1 MVPTRTFCCCIPV
14 RAGVIIIAIIGILG
28 GGALSV
34 LGGLQAERMT
44 GKKVAIAISITVYAL
59 LAILS
64 VLGFIGAIARRLH
77 LIKIYFGMLLAHL
90 IFSMGMGGFAIFRV
104 FRESSLY
111 FQDCLQSQA
120 ATLSDNPTKIC
131 KDGVKIIK
139 GVIIALFVVLWLFE
153 IWGCVIVSNY
163 SKQLAAE
170 KSVHGVVK
178 DTEAW

>member
-1 MVPTRTFCCCIPV
+1 
-14 RAGVIIIAIIGILG
+14 
-28 GGALSV
+28 
-34 LGGLQAERMT
+34 
-44 GKKVAIAISITVYAL
+44 
-59 LAILS
+59 
-64 VLGFIGAIARRLH
+64 
-77 LIKIYFGMLLAHL
+77 MLLAHL

-153 IWGCVIVSNY
+153 ICA
-163 SKQLAAE
+163 L
-170 KSVHGVVK
+170 
-178 DTEAW
+178 